1 MKELIVSKKKK
12 KQNWS
17 NGLNLDNPIQVG
29 LSFLNPVLLKFARIV
44 YFRRVEDIE
53 NRKYHVL
60 KNTEIK
66 ATSPI
71 NWLMSTLTEGKY
83 RFFTIFVERSTLF
96 QTNDKLCLRF
106 FRSLLLLLSYST
118 QNLVKFYSFIY
129 YLFIYLL
136 IYLFIYLFIYLV
148 ILYLQKLTII
158 I

>member
-71 NWLMSTLTEGKY
+71 N
-83 RFFTIFVERSTLF
+83 
-96 QTNDKLCLRF
+96 
-106 FRSLLLLLSYST
+106 
-118 QNLVKFYSFIY
+118 
-129 YLFIYLL
+129 
-136 IYLFIYLFIYLV
+136 
-148 ILYLQKLTII
+148 
-158 I
+158 